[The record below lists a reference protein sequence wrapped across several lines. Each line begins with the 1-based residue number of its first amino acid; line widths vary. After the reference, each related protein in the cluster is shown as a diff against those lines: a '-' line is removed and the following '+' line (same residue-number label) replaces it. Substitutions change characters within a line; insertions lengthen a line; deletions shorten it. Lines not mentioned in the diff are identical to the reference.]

1 MCDGHLGC
9 CGNDLLSVFLT
20 FIYFLSGSGI
30 SMIWF
35 RSIPAPCASREVL
48 WILGGFNTLW
58 VGRLVS
64 LVTEN
69 GLDAHYYDDGRF
81 DDGILDMMIT

>member
-1 MCDGHLGC
+1 MYDGHLGC
-9 CGNDLLSVFLT
+9 CGNDLLSVFLS

-69 GLDAHYYDDGRF
+69 GLDAHYDNDGRF

>member
-1 MCDGHLGC
+1 MYDGHLGC
-9 CGNDLLSVFLT
+9 CGNDLLSVFLS

-35 RSIPAPCASREVL
+35 RSIPAPCASREVV

>member
-1 MCDGHLGC
+1 
-9 CGNDLLSVFLT
+9 
-20 FIYFLSGSGI
+20 
-30 SMIWF
+30 MIWF
-35 RSIPAPCASREVL
+35 RSIPAPCASREVV

-69 GLDAHYYDDGRF
+69 GLDAHYDDDRRF

>member
-1 MCDGHLGC
+1 MYDGHLGC
-9 CGNDLLSVFLT
+9 CGNDLLSVFLS

-30 SMIWF
+30 SMIWL
-35 RSIPAPCASREVL
+35 RSIPAPCASREVV

-69 GLDAHYYDDGRF
+69 GLDAHYDDDRRF

>member
-1 MCDGHLGC
+1 MYDGHLGC
-9 CGNDLLSVFLT
+9 CGNDLLSVFLS

-35 RSIPAPCASREVL
+35 RSIPAPCASREVV

-69 GLDAHYYDDGRF
+69 GLDAHYDDDRRF